1 MRRKKK
7 HRCGLVSILGFPNA
21 GKSTLLNNILDKKVS
36 IISPKAQTTRDAIRG
51 IYNKEY
57 DQIIFI
63 DTPGILKPKSFLN
76 KGMSRSIN
84 NSIIESDINLIVHDV
99 RLNIDGP
106 KKRILRT
113 LVNRHKKNFL
123 VLNKIDLIEKNQL
136 FEITRKINDFYRFN
150 EIFYVSALRKKGFK
164 ELIKKIREN
173 IPYNKW
179 IYDKDIITDKKIEF
193 ILSEITREKIF
204 QLLNQELPYNMKV
217 ETKLVDKLNLFKVY
231 QTIYINKKSQKPIL
245 IGKNGCKIKE
255 IGIRARK
262 DIEIKLKRKVFL
274 DILVSQETNKSIPNK

>member
-106 KKRILRT
+106 KKNILRT

-136 FEITRKINDFYRFN
+136 FEITRKINDFYSFN

-164 ELIKKIREN
+164 ELIKKIRDN

-274 DILVSQETNKSIPNK
+274 DILVSQETNKFITNK

>member
-7 HRCGLVSILGFPNA
+7 NRCGIVSILGFPNA

-51 IYNKEY
+51 IYNKEQ

-99 RLNIDGP
+99 RLNIDEP
-106 KKRILRT
+106 KKKILRN

-150 EIFYVSALRKKGFK
+150 EIFYISALRKKGFR
-164 ELIKKIREN
+164 ELIKKIRDN
-173 IPYNKW
+173 IPYNQW
-179 IYDKDIITDKKIEF
+179 IYDKHIITDKKIEF

-262 DIEIKLKRKVFL
+262 DIEIKLRRKVFL
-274 DILVSQETNKSIPNK
+274 DILVSQETNKSITNK

>member
-106 KKRILRT
+106 KKKILRT

-136 FEITRKINDFYRFN
+136 FEITRKINDFYSFN

-164 ELIKKIREN
+164 ELIKKIRDN

-274 DILVSQETNKSIPNK
+274 DILVSQETNKFITNK

>member
-7 HRCGLVSILGFPNA
+7 LRCGLVSILGFPNA

-51 IYNKEY
+51 IYNKED
-57 DQIIFI
+57 DQVIFI

-76 KGMSRSIN
+76 KDMSRSIN

-99 RLNIDGP
+99 RLNIDES
-106 KKRILRT
+106 KKKILRT

-136 FEITRKINDFYRFN
+136 FEITRKINDFYKFN
-150 EIFYVSALRKKGFK
+150 EIFYISALRKKGFK
-164 ELIKKIREN
+164 ELIKKIRDN
-173 IPYNKW
+173 IPYNNW

-262 DIEIKLKRKVFL
+262 DIEIKLKKKVFL
-274 DILVSQETNKSIPNK
+274 DILVSQETNKSITNK

>member
-1 MRRKKK
+1 MKKK
-7 HRCGLVSILGFPNA
+7 KKFRCGLVSILGFPNA
-21 GKSTLLNNILDKKVS
+21 GKSTLLNHILDNKVS
-36 IISPKAQTTRDAIRG
+36 ITSPKAQTTRDAIRG

-84 NSIIESDINLIVHDV
+84 NSVIESDINLIVHDV
-99 RLNIDGP
+99 RLNIDEP
-106 KKRILRT
+106 KKKILRT

-150 EIFYVSALRKKGFK
+150 EIFYISALRKRGFK

-173 IPYNKW
+173 IPYNQW

-204 QLLNQELPYNMKV
+204 QLLNQELPYNIKV

-274 DILVSQETNKSIPNK
+274 DILVSQETNKSRTSK

>member
-1 MRRKKK
+1 MRGKKK
-7 HRCGLVSILGFPNA
+7 YRCGIVSILGFPNA

-99 RLNIDGP
+99 RLNIDEP
-106 KKRILRT
+106 KKKILRT

-150 EIFYVSALRKKGFK
+150 EIFYISALRKKGFK
-164 ELIKKIREN
+164 ELIKKIRES
-173 IPYNKW
+173 IPYSQW
-179 IYDKDIITDKKIEF
+179 IYDMDIITDKKIEF
-193 ILSEITREKIF
+193 VLSEITREKIF
-204 QLLNQELPYNMKV
+204 QLLNQELPYNIRV

-274 DILVSQETNKSIPNK
+274 DILVSQETNKSITNK

>member
-106 KKRILRT
+106 KKKILRT

-136 FEITRKINDFYRFN
+136 FEITRKINDFYSFN

-164 ELIKKIREN
+164 ELIKKIRDN

-274 DILVSQETNKSIPNK
+274 DILVSQETNKSITNK

>member
-7 HRCGLVSILGFPNA
+7 LRCGLVSILGFPNA

-106 KKRILRT
+106 KKKILRT

-136 FEITRKINDFYRFN
+136 FEITRKINDFYSFN

-164 ELIKKIREN
+164 ELIKKIRNN

-274 DILVSQETNKSIPNK
+274 DILVSQETNKFITNK

>member
-7 HRCGLVSILGFPNA
+7 QRCGLVSILGFPNA

-76 KGMSRSIN
+76 KGMSKSIN

-106 KKRILRT
+106 KKKILRT

-136 FEITRKINDFYRFN
+136 FEITRKINDFYSFN
-150 EIFYVSALRKKGFK
+150 EIFYISALRKKGFK
-164 ELIKKIREN
+164 ELIKKIRDN

-217 ETKLVDKLNLFKVY
+217 ETKLVEKLNLFKVY

-274 DILVSQETNKSIPNK
+274 DILVSQETNKSITNK

>member
-7 HRCGLVSILGFPNA
+7 NRCGIVSILGFPNA

-84 NSIIESDINLIVHDV
+84 NSVIESDINLIVHDV
-99 RLNIDGP
+99 RLNIDEP
-106 KKRILRT
+106 KKKILRN

-150 EIFYVSALRKKGFK
+150 EIFYISALRKRGFK

-173 IPYNKW
+173 IPYNQW

-204 QLLNQELPYNMKV
+204 QLLNQELPYNIKV

-262 DIEIKLKRKVFL
+262 DIEIKLRRKVFL
-274 DILVSQETNKSIPNK
+274 DILVSQQTNKSITNK

>member
-1 MRRKKK
+1 MRGKKK
-7 HRCGLVSILGFPNA
+7 HRCGIVSILGFPNA

-84 NSIIESDINLIVHDV
+84 NSVIESDINLIVHDV
-99 RLNIDGP
+99 RLNIDEP
-106 KKRILRT
+106 KKKILRT

-150 EIFYVSALRKKGFK
+150 EIFYISALRKRGFK

-173 IPYNKW
+173 IPYNQW

-204 QLLNQELPYNMKV
+204 QLLNQELPYNIKV

-274 DILVSQETNKSIPNK
+274 DILVSQETNKSITNK

>member
-7 HRCGLVSILGFPNA
+7 HKCGLVSILGFPNA

-36 IISPKAQTTRDAIRG
+36 IISPKAQTTRDAVRG

-99 RLNIDGP
+99 RLNIDEP
-106 KKRILRT
+106 KKKILRT

-150 EIFYVSALRKKGFK
+150 EIFYISALRKKGFR
-164 ELIKKIREN
+164 ELIKKIRDN
-173 IPYNKW
+173 IPYNQW
-179 IYDKDIITDKKIEF
+179 IYDKHIITDKKIEF

-274 DILVSQETNKSIPNK
+274 DILVSQETNKSITNK

>member
-7 HRCGLVSILGFPNA
+7 HKCGLVSILGFQNA

-36 IISPKAQTTRDAIRG
+36 IISPKAQTTRDAVRG

-99 RLNIDGP
+99 RLNIDEP
-106 KKRILRT
+106 KKKILRT

-150 EIFYVSALRKKGFK
+150 EIFYISALRKKGFR
-164 ELIKKIREN
+164 ELIKKIRDN
-173 IPYNKW
+173 IPYNQW
-179 IYDKDIITDKKIEF
+179 IYDKHIITDKKIEF

-274 DILVSQETNKSIPNK
+274 DILVSQETNKSITNK

>member
-1 MRRKKK
+1 
-7 HRCGLVSILGFPNA
+7 
-21 GKSTLLNNILDKKVS
+21 
-36 IISPKAQTTRDAIRG
+36 
-51 IYNKEY
+51 
-57 DQIIFI
+57 
-63 DTPGILKPKSFLN
+63 
-76 KGMSRSIN
+76 MSRSIN
-84 NSIIESDINLIVHDV
+84 NSVIESDINLIVHDV
-99 RLNIDGP
+99 RLNIDEP
-106 KKRILRT
+106 KKKILRN

-150 EIFYVSALRKKGFK
+150 EIFYISALRKRGFK

-173 IPYNKW
+173 IPYNQW

-204 QLLNQELPYNMKV
+204 QLLNQELPYNIKV

-274 DILVSQETNKSIPNK
+274 DILVSQETNKSITNK

>member
-1 MRRKKK
+1 MRGKKK
-7 HRCGLVSILGFPNA
+7 YRCGIVSILGFPNA

-76 KGMSRSIN
+76 KAMSRSIN
-84 NSIIESDINLIVHDV
+84 NSVIESDINLIVHDV
-99 RLNIDGP
+99 RLNIDEP
-106 KKRILRT
+106 KKKILRN

-150 EIFYVSALRKKGFK
+150 EIFYISALRKRGFK

-173 IPYNKW
+173 IPYNQW

-217 ETKLVDKLNLFKVY
+217 ETKLVEKLNLFKVY

-274 DILVSQETNKSIPNK
+274 DILVSQETNKSRTSK

>member
-7 HRCGLVSILGFPNA
+7 QRCGLVSILGFPNA

-106 KKRILRT
+106 KKKILRT

-123 VLNKIDLIEKNQL
+123 VLNKIDLIEKSRL
-136 FEITRKINDFYRFN
+136 FEITRKINDFYSFN
-150 EIFYVSALRKKGFK
+150 EIFYISALRKKGFK
-164 ELIKKIREN
+164 ELIKKIRDN

-217 ETKLVDKLNLFKVY
+217 ETKLVEKLNLFKVY

-274 DILVSQETNKSIPNK
+274 DILVSQETNKSITNK

>member
-1 MRRKKK
+1 MRGKKK
-7 HRCGLVSILGFPNA
+7 YRCGMVSILGFPNA

-99 RLNIDGP
+99 RLNIDEP
-106 KKRILRT
+106 KKKILRT

-150 EIFYVSALRKKGFK
+150 EIFYISALRKKGFR
-164 ELIKKIREN
+164 ELIKKIRHN
-173 IPYNKW
+173 IPYNQW

-262 DIEIKLKRKVFL
+262 DIEIKLRRKVFL

>member
-1 MRRKKK
+1 MRVKKK
-7 HRCGLVSILGFPNA
+7 YRCGIVSILGFPNA

-51 IYNKEY
+51 IYNKEN

-84 NSIIESDINLIVHDV
+84 NSVIESDINLIVHDV
-99 RLNIDGP
+99 RLNIDEP
-106 KKRILRT
+106 KKKILRT

-150 EIFYVSALRKKGFK
+150 EIFYISALRKKGFK
-164 ELIKKIREN
+164 ELIKKIRES
-173 IPYNKW
+173 IPYSQW
-179 IYDKDIITDKKIEF
+179 IYDIDIITDKKIEF
-193 ILSEITREKIF
+193 VLSEITREKIF
-204 QLLNQELPYNMKV
+204 QLLNQELPYNIRV

>member
-99 RLNIDGP
+99 RLNIDEP
-106 KKRILRT
+106 KKKILRT

-136 FEITRKINDFYRFN
+136 FEITRKINDFYSFN

-164 ELIKKIREN
+164 ELIKKIRNN

-274 DILVSQETNKSIPNK
+274 DILVSQETNKFITNK